1 MSYGFKKNVR
11 CLIGVAFSSHM
22 AKYLEAYYYFKTADL

>member
-11 CLIGVAFSSHM
+11 YMIGVAFSSQT
-22 AKYLEAYYYFKTADL
+22 AKYLEAYYYF